1 MIVSSRDWSVAI
13 FSMPAIGGF
22 GALHV
27 YAIVQAAK
35 HASGIASGIQDRVL
49 AAVFN
54 SPRIYVMELSKSARY
69 IDHLIC
75 HLDISFCD

>member
-1 MIVSSRDWSVAI
+1 MIASSRDWSDAI

-35 HASGIASGIQDRVL
+35 HVSGIASGIQDRVL
-49 AAVFN
+49 VAMFN
-54 SPRIYVMELSKSARY
+54 SPQMYVME
-69 IDHLIC
+69 
-75 HLDISFCD
+75 